1 MGLYRSFSQS
11 WNLVARTGIS
21 VTNRRRQDEVR
32 GHINLSGGQSVD
44 ATFVCSGVL
53 GLCCKPPIILPS
65 SQYGERTLLLNVYI
79 DESHHPIETP
89 PGMVV
94 EAEDFF
100 AKMDADMD
108 QGWQMSRQ
116 WVDKLSPLNRCQ
128 IVADKLMT
136 ALDAGNETL
145 VQLMAAYILKRMPGV
160 AGVRI
165 NTDGE
170 MLETRLIMESGDGA
184 EQ

>member
-1 MGLYRSFSQS
+1 
-11 WNLVARTGIS
+11 
-21 VTNRRRQDEVR
+21 
-32 GHINLSGGQSVD
+32 
-44 ATFVCSGVL
+44 
-53 GLCCKPPIILPS
+53 
-65 SQYGERTLLLNVYI
+65 
-79 DESHHPIETP
+79 
-89 PGMVV
+89 MVV